1 MTLERL
7 HTVLGLLVGLLLLIA
22 LAGALL
28 FREAARRDLE
38 AHLYAV
44 LRAPDAPGARG
55 LRGSASALAGLLRRL
70 GEAIRRGT
78 RLYSEADLAALE
90 GAIGAAGFDP
100 RRVLPALLGLKLV
113 LLVLVPPVAYAGCA
127 IFGASALTRGLAAAA
142 ALPIGLL
149 GPDWIIRLMQR
160 PYVRALQRGVIDAI
174 DLLVVCTEAG
184 MGLEGALDTVSR
196 EMRHANPAMAN
207 ALGTLLDELRV
218 LPDRREA
225 LANFAS
231 RSPVDGLRR
240 LGTMLGQTMQ
250 YGTPLGQALRSVAGD
265 LRRDRVIRLEERAV
279 RLPAMLVFP
288 LIVFIMP
295 SVFIVMGGVP
305 ILRLLDMFAA
315 TTGGH
320 GGG

>member
-1 MTLERL
+1 
-7 HTVLGLLVGLLLLIA
+7 
-22 LAGALL
+22 
-28 FREAARRDLE
+28 
-38 AHLYAV
+38 
-44 LRAPDAPGARG
+44 
-55 LRGSASALAGLLRRL
+55 
-70 GEAIRRGT
+70 
-78 RLYSEADLAALE
+78 
-90 GAIGAAGFDP
+90 
-100 RRVLPALLGLKLV
+100 
-113 LLVLVPPVAYAGCA
+113 
-127 IFGASALTRGLAAAA
+127 
-142 ALPIGLL
+142 
-149 GPDWIIRLMQR
+149 R

-225 LANFAS
+225 LANFGA

-240 LGTMLGQTMQ
+240 LATMLGQTLQ
-250 YGTPLGQALRSVAGD
+250 YGTPLGQALRTVAGD

-288 LIVFIMP
+288 LIAFIMP

-315 TTGGH
+315 TTTGNHGGH